1 MRLSSHVH
9 REGRGGVFRRGGAGH
24 APGGGR
30 RGEAGQQ
37 RAGEGVHLLHGLGP
51 GAYERPG
58 LCEGRPGYGE
68 AAGEGYIA
76 RGLPGGEGRGERA
89 ERADGDYFERR
100 GRGGAYSG
108 AQGVEGGVREAREEP
123 VRVEGVLHR
132 DAA

>member
-1 MRLSSHVH
+1 MPPAAAAAVRQGSSA
-9 REGRGGVFRRGGAGH
+9 R
-24 APGGGR
+24 
-30 RGEAGQQ
+30 
-37 RAGEGVHLLHGLGP
+37 GEGVHLLHGLGP

-58 LCEGRPGYGE
+58 LGEGRPGYGE

-100 GRGGAYSG
+100 GRGGAYSA